1 MTQSKILLIYT
12 GGTIGMETNP
22 DNGSLVP
29 LPFEKLIS
37 YVPELEKLNC
47 ELDHVAFENPV
58 DSSDAS
64 PEFWNDIA
72 RIIENKYE
80 AYHGFV
86 ILHGTD
92 TMAYTASALSFML
105 KGLAKPVVL
114 TGSQLPMG
122 SLRTDGRENLISAIE
137 VAAAKRKG
145 ESLLQEVAVYFE
157 YSLYRGNRSHKF
169 STEHFDAIISPNY
182 PHLAEAGVHLNWDF
196 NALLRRSDKPQQFR
210 VNYYWSNDLSIIKI
224 FPGISIEQIKHALT
238 QPGISVFILET
249 FGSGNL
255 RMDEQLL
262 ELIRNEIN
270 NGKVIINLS
279 QCRKGKVDQETYAS
293 GLRLAKLGVLSAK
306 DMTLES
312 TVVKSMYLLGNSA
325 NAKEF
330 STAFSKDISGELT

>member
-1 MTQSKILLIYT
+1 
-12 GGTIGMETNP
+12 MEINP
-22 DNGSLVP
+22 NNGALVP
-29 LPFEKLIS
+29 LRFEKLIS
-37 YVPELEKLNC
+37 YVPELDKLNC
-47 ELDHVAFENPV
+47 ELNHVAFENPV

-72 RIIENKYE
+72 RIIEENYVT
-80 AYHGFV
+80 HDGFV
-86 ILHGTD
+86 VLHGTD

-105 KGLAKPVVL
+105 EGLGKPIVI

-137 VAAAKRKG
+137 VASYKKNG
-145 ESLLQEVAVYFE
+145 VPLLNEVAVYFE

-182 PHLAEAGVHLNWDF
+182 PQLAEAGVNLNWDF
-196 NALLRRSDKPQQFR
+196 NALQRKPDTHKSFK
-210 VNYYWSNDLSIIKI
+210 VNYSWNNAISIIKV
-224 FPGISIEQIKHALT
+224 FPGISVNQMSYALA

-255 RMDEQLL
+255 SMNE
-262 ELIRNEIN
+262 ELISLIRSVIN
-270 NGKVIINLS
+270 DGKIIINLS

-293 GLRLAKLGVLSAK
+293 GLRLAKIGVLSAQ

-312 TVVKSMYLLGNSA
+312 TVVKSMYLLGNSTSTE
-325 NAKEF
+325 EF
-330 STAFSKDISGELT
+330 SSNFVKNISGELS